1 MTIKKL
7 TLILIF
13 LAITGCG
20 YEPIYSKKDTLNIS
34 INKIEFEGEKK
45 INRKIISLADLKVNN
60 NKQYS
65 YTVNL
70 NSKKISEI
78 IAKDKSGNASIFRT
92 TINVILTL
100 KDPKDNNQITKK
112 KSFSSSF
119 TYNNIEN
126 KFELKQYQKNTEEN
140 LIKKISK
147 EIFIFL
153 NK

>member
-65 YTVNL
+65 L
-70 NSKKISEI
+70 RLE
-78 IAKDKSGNASIFRT
+78 F
-92 TINVILTL
+92 
-100 KDPKDNNQITKK
+100 
-112 KSFSSSF
+112 
-119 TYNNIEN
+119 
-126 KFELKQYQKNTEEN
+126 
-140 LIKKISK
+140 K
-147 EIFIFL
+147 EIDKEPS
-153 NK
+153 NE

>member
-126 KFELKQYQKNTEEN
+126 KFDLLQYRGTIDEN
-140 LIKKISK
+140 LINRIAE
-147 EIFIFL
+147 EIIIFL
-153 NK
+153 NS

>member
-1 MTIKKL
+1 MIIKKL

-126 KFELKQYQKNTEEN
+126 KFDLLQYRGTIDEN
-140 LIKKISK
+140 LINRIAE
-147 EIFIFL
+147 EIIIFL
-153 NK
+153 NS